1 MDKIIIHSLEVQG
14 IIGVYEWERST
25 PQVVCITIE
34 LSADLRPA
42 GTSDDVAQSID
53 YASLADQVR
62 QHASSAARL
71 TIEAL
76 AEDIS
81 QLCLQNRRV
90 QDVRVRVEKP
100 GAIQGAQYAA
110 VEIVRSR
117 PPA

>member
-1 MDKIIIHSLEVQG
+1 MDKIIIHNLEVQG

-25 PQVVCITIE
+25 PQVVRITIE

-42 GTSDDVAQSID
+42 GAADDVAQSVD

-62 QHASSAARL
+62 QHASIAARL

-81 QLCLQNRRV
+81 QICLQNGRV

-100 GAIQGAQYAA
+100 GAIPGAQYAA
-110 VEIVRSR
+110 VEIMRSR